1 MSLMLS
7 QSRPL
12 RVWPLWLLALMLA
25 AGAFALWQ
33 YWPQILLQSV
43 IWQKGLHQQMTQL
56 LQQVKTAPGQAGG
69 MLVLFSL
76 AYGVLHAL
84 GPGHGKVVIAT
95 FLATH
100 PARLNVTLR
109 LTLLASLL
117 QGSVAIVL
125 VTLMLVVLQTT
136 SRQLHLS
143 SYWLEKGSYLLVIGL
158 GIWIGVR
165 ALKTLR
171 RQLRPRISIK
181 PLQPQQRLHSPIK
194 IHALRAQHQHDA
206 HCGCGHAHMPNP
218 QQIAEAV
225 SVKTQLLLV
234 ISMGLRPCSGAI
246 MMLLFSRVIGVY
258 LWGVLSAAVMAFGTA
273 LTISA
278 VGMMVQ
284 RSRALALRLGSESRA
299 ASTAAL
305 AMPLLTLAGSAL
317 LIVAGLILWQSA
329 TPGMGGGLRPFG

>member
-1 MSLMLS
+1 MSLMFS
-7 QSRPL
+7 QRRAR
-12 RVWPLWLLALMLA
+12 RVWPLWLLVLALA
-25 AGAFALWQ
+25 AGALTLWQ
-33 YWPQILLQSV
+33 YWPQILLQSA

-69 MLVLFSL
+69 LLMLFSL

-84 GPGHGKVVIAT
+84 GPGHGKVVITT

-100 PARLNVTLR
+100 PARLNITLR

-125 VTLMLVVLQTT
+125 VTLMLVVLQTS

-165 ALKTLR
+165 ALKTLL
-171 RQLRPRISIK
+171 RQLRPR
-181 PLQPQQRLHSPIK
+181 SPIT
-194 IHALRAQHQHDA
+194 IRALRAAHQHHA
-206 HCGCGHAHMPNP
+206 HCGCSHAHLPDA
-218 QQIAEAV
+218 QQVAEAV

-234 ISMGLRPCSGAI
+234 ASMGLRPCSGAI

-258 LWGVLSAAVMAFGTA
+258 LWGVLSAVVMALGTA

-278 VGMMVQ
+278 IGLLVQ
-284 RSRALALRLGSESRA
+284 RARTLAQRLGDESRT

-305 AMPLLTLAGSAL
+305 AMPLLALIGSAL
-317 LIVAGLILWQSA
+317 LIAAGLALWQSA
-329 TPGMGGGLRPFG
+329 APGVGGGLRPFG

>member
-1 MSLMLS
+1 MSLMFS
-7 QSRPL
+7 QRRAR
-12 RVWPLWLLALMLA
+12 RVWPLWLLALALA
-25 AGAFALWQ
+25 AGALTLWQ
-33 YWPQILLQSV
+33 YWPQILLQSA

-69 MLVLFSL
+69 LLMLFSL

-84 GPGHGKVVIAT
+84 GPGHGKVVITT

-100 PARLNVTLR
+100 PARLNITLR

-125 VTLMLVVLQTT
+125 VTLMLVVLQTS

-165 ALKTLR
+165 ALKTLL
-171 RQLRPRISIK
+171 RQLRPR
-181 PLQPQQRLHSPIK
+181 LPIT
-194 IHALRAQHQHDA
+194 IRALRAAHQHHA
-206 HCGCGHAHMPNP
+206 HCGCGHAHLPDA
-218 QQIAEAV
+218 QQVAEAV

-234 ISMGLRPCSGAI
+234 ASMGLRPCSGAI

-258 LWGVLSAAVMAFGTA
+258 LWGVLSAVVMALGTA

-278 VGMMVQ
+278 IGLLVQ
-284 RSRALALRLGSESRA
+284 RARTLAQRLGDESRT

-305 AMPLLTLAGSAL
+305 AMPLLALIGSAL
-317 LIVAGLILWQSA
+317 LIAAGLALWQSA
-329 TPGMGGGLRPFG
+329 APGVGGGLRPFG

>member
-1 MSLMLS
+1 MSLMFS
-7 QSRPL
+7 QRRAR
-12 RVWPLWLLALMLA
+12 RVWPLWLLALALA
-25 AGAFALWQ
+25 AGALTLWQ
-33 YWPQILLQSV
+33 YWPQILLQSA

-69 MLVLFSL
+69 LLMLFSL

-84 GPGHGKVVIAT
+84 GPGHGKVVITT

-100 PARLNVTLR
+100 PARLNITLR

-125 VTLMLVVLQTT
+125 VTLMLVVLQTS

-165 ALKTLR
+165 ALKTLL
-171 RQLRPRISIK
+171 RQLRPR
-181 PLQPQQRLHSPIK
+181 LPIT
-194 IHALRAQHQHDA
+194 IRALRAAHQHHA
-206 HCGCGHAHMPNP
+206 HCGCGHAHLPDA
-218 QQIAEAV
+218 QQVAEAV

-234 ISMGLRPCSGAI
+234 ASMGLRPCSGAI

-258 LWGVLSAAVMAFGTA
+258 LWGVLSAVVMALGTA

-278 VGMMVQ
+278 IGLLVL
-284 RSRALALRLGSESRA
+284 RARTLAQRLGDESRT

-305 AMPLLTLAGSAL
+305 AMPLLALIGSAL
-317 LIVAGLILWQSA
+317 LIAAGLALWQSA
-329 TPGMGGGLRPFG
+329 APGVGGGLRPFG

>member
-1 MSLMLS
+1 MF
-7 QSRPL
+7 SRAPAR
-12 RVWPLWLLALMLA
+12 RVWPLWLLAVVLA
-25 AGAFALWQ
+25 ATAFALWQ

-43 IWQKGLHQQMTQL
+43 SWQKELHQQMTQL
-56 LQQVKTAPGQAGG
+56 LQQVKTAPEQAGG

-84 GPGHGKVVIAT
+84 GPGHGKVVITT

-100 PARLNVTLR
+100 PARLKTTLR

-125 VTLMLVVLQTT
+125 VTLMLVVLQTS

-158 GIWIGVR
+158 GVWIGVR
-165 ALKTLR
+165 ALKALR
-171 RQLRPRISIK
+171 RQLRPR
-181 PLQPQQRLHSPIK
+181 SPMK
-194 IHALRAQHQHDA
+194 IHALRADHQHDA
-206 HCGCGHAHMPNP
+206 HCGCGHAHLPDA
-218 QQIAEAV
+218 QQVAGAV
-225 SVKTQLLLV
+225 SLKTQLLLV
-234 ISMGLRPCSGAI
+234 ASMGLRPCSGAI

-258 LWGVLSAAVMAFGTA
+258 LWGVLSAAVMALGTA

-278 VGMMVQ
+278 IGLLVQ
-284 RSRALALRLGSESRA
+284 RSRTLALRLGGESRA

-305 AMPLLTLAGSAL
+305 AMPVLALVGSAL
-317 LIVAGLILWQSA
+317 LIAAGLALWQSA
-329 TPGMGGGLRPFG
+329 TPGIGGGLRPFG

>member
-1 MSLMLS
+1 MSLMF
-7 QSRPL
+7 SRVPAR
-12 RVWPLWLLALMLA
+12 RVWPLWLLAFALA
-25 AGAFALWQ
+25 ATAFALWQ

-43 IWQKGLHQQMTQL
+43 SWQKELHQQMTQL
-56 LQQVKTAPGQAGG
+56 LQQVKTAPEQAGG

-84 GPGHGKVVIAT
+84 GPGHGKVVITT

-100 PARLNVTLR
+100 PARLKTTLR

-125 VTLMLVVLQTT
+125 VTLMLVVLQTS

-158 GIWIGVR
+158 GVWIGVR
-165 ALKTLR
+165 ALKALR
-171 RQLRPRISIK
+171 RQLRPR
-181 PLQPQQRLHSPIK
+181 SPMK
-194 IHALRAQHQHDA
+194 IHALRADHQHDA
-206 HCGCGHAHMPNP
+206 HCGCGHAHLPDA
-218 QQIAEAV
+218 QQVAGAV
-225 SVKTQLLLV
+225 SLKTQLLLV
-234 ISMGLRPCSGAI
+234 ASMGLRPCSGAI

-258 LWGVLSAAVMAFGTA
+258 LWGVLSAAVMALGTA

-278 VGMMVQ
+278 IGLLVQ
-284 RSRALALRLGSESRA
+284 RSRTLALRLGGESRA

-305 AMPLLTLAGSAL
+305 AMPVLALVGSAL
-317 LIVAGLILWQSA
+317 LIAAGLALWQSA
-329 TPGMGGGLRPFG
+329 TPGIGGGLRPFG

>member
-7 QSRPL
+7 QRRAR
-12 RVWPLWLLALMLA
+12 RVWPLWLLALALA
-25 AGAFALWQ
+25 AGALTLWQ
-33 YWPQILLQSV
+33 YWPQILLQSA

-69 MLVLFSL
+69 LLVLFSL

-84 GPGHGKVVIAT
+84 GPGHGKVVITT

-100 PARLNVTLR
+100 PARLNITLR

-125 VTLMLVVLQTT
+125 VTLMLVVLQTS

-165 ALKTLR
+165 ALKTLL
-171 RQLRPRISIK
+171 RQLRPR
-181 PLQPQQRLHSPIK
+181 SPIT
-194 IHALRAQHQHDA
+194 IRALRAAHQHHA
-206 HCGCGHAHMPNP
+206 HCGCGHAHLPDA
-218 QQIAEAV
+218 QQVAEAV
-225 SVKTQLLLV
+225 SVKTQLLL
-234 ISMGLRPCSGAI
+234 IASMGLRPCSGAI

-258 LWGVLSAAVMAFGTA
+258 LWGVLSAVVMALGTA

-278 VGMMVQ
+278 IGLLVQ
-284 RSRALALRLGSESRA
+284 RARTLAQRLGGESRA

-305 AMPLLTLAGSAL
+305 AMPLLALIGSAL
-317 LIVAGLILWQSA
+317 LIAAGLALWQSA
-329 TPGMGGGLRPFG
+329 APGVGGGLRPFG

>member
-1 MSLMLS
+1 MFS
-7 QSRPL
+7 QRRAR
-12 RVWPLWLLALMLA
+12 RVWPLWLLVLALA
-25 AGAFALWQ
+25 AGALTLWQ
-33 YWPQILLQSV
+33 YWPQILLQSA

-69 MLVLFSL
+69 LLVLFSL

-84 GPGHGKVVIAT
+84 GPGHGKVVITT

-100 PARLNVTLR
+100 PARLNITLR

-125 VTLMLVVLQTT
+125 VTLMLVVLQTS

-165 ALKTLR
+165 ALKTLL
-171 RQLRPRISIK
+171 RQLRPR
-181 PLQPQQRLHSPIK
+181 SPIT
-194 IHALRAQHQHDA
+194 IRALRAAHQHHA
-206 HCGCGHAHMPNP
+206 HCGCSHAHLPDA
-218 QQIAEAV
+218 QQVAEAV

-234 ISMGLRPCSGAI
+234 ASMGLRPCSGAI

-258 LWGVLSAAVMAFGTA
+258 LWGVLSAVVMALGTA

-278 VGMMVQ
+278 IGLLVQ
-284 RSRALALRLGSESRA
+284 RARTLAQRLGDESRT

-305 AMPLLTLAGSAL
+305 AMPLLALIGSAL
-317 LIVAGLILWQSA
+317 LIAAGLALWQSA
-329 TPGMGGGLRPFG
+329 APGVGGGLRPFG

>member
-1 MSLMLS
+1 MSLMF
-7 QSRPL
+7 SRAPAR
-12 RVWPLWLLALMLA
+12 RVWPLWLLAFALA
-25 AGAFALWQ
+25 ATAFALWQ

-43 IWQKGLHQQMTQL
+43 SWQKELHQQMTQL
-56 LQQVKTAPGQAGG
+56 LQQVKTAPEQAGG

-84 GPGHGKVVIAT
+84 GPGHGKVVITT

-100 PARLNVTLR
+100 PARLKTTLR

-125 VTLMLVVLQTT
+125 VTLMLVVLQTS

-165 ALKTLR
+165 ALKALR
-171 RQLRPRISIK
+171 RQLRPR
-181 PLQPQQRLHSPIK
+181 SPMK
-194 IHALRAQHQHDA
+194 IHALRADHQHDA
-206 HCGCGHAHMPNP
+206 HCGCGHAHLPDA
-218 QQIAEAV
+218 QQVAGAV
-225 SVKTQLLLV
+225 SFKTQLLLV
-234 ISMGLRPCSGAI
+234 ASMGLRPCSGAI

-258 LWGVLSAAVMAFGTA
+258 LWGVLSAAVMALGTA

-278 VGMMVQ
+278 IGLLVQ
-284 RSRALALRLGSESRA
+284 RSRTLALRLGGESRA

-305 AMPLLTLAGSAL
+305 AMPVLALAGSAL
-317 LIVAGLILWQSA
+317 LIAAGLALWQSA
-329 TPGMGGGLRPFG
+329 TPGIGGGLRPFG

>member
-1 MSLMLS
+1 MLS
-7 QSRPL
+7 PFRAR
-12 RVWPLWLLALMLA
+12 RVWPLWLLALALA
-25 AGAFALWQ
+25 SGALALWQ
-33 YWPQILLQSV
+33 YWPQILLQSA

-69 MLVLFSL
+69 LLVLFSL

-100 PARLNVTLR
+100 PTRVNITLR

-125 VTLMLVVLQTT
+125 VTLMLVVLQTS

-171 RQLRPRISIK
+171 RQLRPR
-181 PLQPQQRLHSPIK
+181 SPMK
-194 IHALRAQHQHDA
+194 IRALRADHQHDA
-206 HCGCGHAHMPNP
+206 HCGCGHAHLPDA
-218 QQIAEAV
+218 QQLADAV

-234 ISMGLRPCSGAI
+234 ASMGLRPCSGAI

-258 LWGVLSAAVMAFGTA
+258 LWGVVSAVVMALGTA

-278 VGMMVQ
+278 IGLLVQ
-284 RSRALALRLGSESRA
+284 RSRVLAQRLGGESRT

-305 AMPLLTLAGSAL
+305 AMPLLALIGSAL
-317 LIVAGLILWQSA
+317 LIAAGLALWQSA
-329 TPGMGGGLRPFG
+329 APGVGSGLRPFG

>member
-1 MSLMLS
+1 MFS
-7 QSRPL
+7 QRRAR
-12 RVWPLWLLALMLA
+12 RVWPLWLLALALA
-25 AGAFALWQ
+25 AGALTLWQ
-33 YWPQILLQSV
+33 YWPQILLQSA

-69 MLVLFSL
+69 LLVLFSL

-84 GPGHGKVVIAT
+84 GPGHGKVVITT

-100 PARLNVTLR
+100 PVRLNITLR

-125 VTLMLVVLQTT
+125 VTLMLVVLQTS

-165 ALKTLR
+165 ALKTLL
-171 RQLRPRISIK
+171 RQLRPR
-181 PLQPQQRLHSPIK
+181 SPIT
-194 IHALRAQHQHDA
+194 IRALRAAHQHHA
-206 HCGCGHAHMPNP
+206 HCGCGHAHLPDA
-218 QQIAEAV
+218 QQVAEAV

-234 ISMGLRPCSGAI
+234 ASMGLRPCSGAI

-258 LWGVLSAAVMAFGTA
+258 LWGVLSAVVMALGTA

-278 VGMMVQ
+278 IGLLVQ
-284 RSRALALRLGSESRA
+284 RARTLAQRLGDESRT

-305 AMPLLTLAGSAL
+305 AMPLLALIGSAL
-317 LIVAGLILWQSA
+317 LIAAGLALWQSA
-329 TPGMGGGLRPFG
+329 APGVGGGLRPFG

>member
-1 MSLMLS
+1 MFS
-7 QSRPL
+7 QRRAR
-12 RVWPLWLLALMLA
+12 RVWPLWLLALALA
-25 AGAFALWQ
+25 AGALTLWQ
-33 YWPQILLQSV
+33 YWPQILLQSA

-69 MLVLFSL
+69 LLMLFSL

-84 GPGHGKVVIAT
+84 GPGHGKVVITT

-100 PARLNVTLR
+100 PARLNITLR

-125 VTLMLVVLQTT
+125 VTLMLVVLQTS

-165 ALKTLR
+165 ALKTLL
-171 RQLRPRISIK
+171 RQLRPR
-181 PLQPQQRLHSPIK
+181 LPIT
-194 IHALRAQHQHDA
+194 IRALRAAHQHHA
-206 HCGCGHAHMPNP
+206 HCGCGHAHLPDA
-218 QQIAEAV
+218 QQVAEAV

-234 ISMGLRPCSGAI
+234 ASMGLRPCSGAI

-258 LWGVLSAAVMAFGTA
+258 LWGVLSAVVMALGTA

-278 VGMMVQ
+278 IGLLVQ
-284 RSRALALRLGSESRA
+284 RARTLAQRLGDESRT

-305 AMPLLTLAGSAL
+305 AMPLLALIGSAL
-317 LIVAGLILWQSA
+317 LIAAGLALWQSA
-329 TPGMGGGLRPFG
+329 APGVGGGLRPFG

>member
-7 QSRPL
+7 RSPAR
-12 RVWPLWLLALMLA
+12 RVWPLWLLAVVMA
-25 AGAFALWQ
+25 ATAFALWQ

-43 IWQKGLHQQMTQL
+43 SWQKGLHQQMTQL
-56 LQQVKTAPGQAGG
+56 LQQVKTAPEQAGG

-84 GPGHGKVVIAT
+84 GPGHGKVVITT

-100 PARLNVTLR
+100 PARLNTTLR

-125 VTLMLVVLQTT
+125 VTLMLVVLQTS

-165 ALKTLR
+165 ALKALR
-171 RQLRPRISIK
+171 RQLRPR
-181 PLQPQQRLHSPIK
+181 SPMK
-194 IHALRAQHQHDA
+194 IHALRADHQHDA
-206 HCGCGHAHMPNP
+206 HCGCGHAHLPDA
-218 QQIAEAV
+218 QQVAGAV
-225 SVKTQLLLV
+225 GLKTQLLLV
-234 ISMGLRPCSGAI
+234 ASMGLRPCSGAI

-258 LWGVLSAAVMAFGTA
+258 LWGVLSAAVMALGTA

-278 VGMMVQ
+278 IGLLVQ
-284 RSRALALRLGSESRA
+284 RSRTLALRLGGESRA

-305 AMPLLTLAGSAL
+305 AMPLLALVGSAL
-317 LIVAGLILWQSA
+317 LIVVGFALWQSA
-329 TPGMGGGLRPFG
+329 TPGIGGGLRAFG

>member
-7 QSRPL
+7 QRHAR
-12 RVWPLWLLALMLA
+12 RVWPLWLLALALA
-25 AGAFALWQ
+25 AGALTLWQ
-33 YWPQILLQSV
+33 YWPQILLQSA

-69 MLVLFSL
+69 LLVLFSL

-84 GPGHGKVVIAT
+84 GPGHGKVVITT

-100 PARLNVTLR
+100 PARLNLTLR

-125 VTLMLVVLQTT
+125 VTLMLVVLQTS

-165 ALKTLR
+165 ALKTLL
-171 RQLRPRISIK
+171 RQLRPR
-181 PLQPQQRLHSPIK
+181 SPIT
-194 IHALRAQHQHDA
+194 IRALRADHQHHA
-206 HCGCGHAHMPNP
+206 HCGCGHAHLPDA
-218 QQIAEAV
+218 QQVAEAV
-225 SVKTQLLLV
+225 SVKTQLLL
-234 ISMGLRPCSGAI
+234 IASMGLRPCSGAI

-258 LWGVLSAAVMAFGTA
+258 LWGVLSAVVMALGTA

-278 VGMMVQ
+278 IGLLVQ
-284 RSRALALRLGSESRA
+284 RARTLAQRLGGESRA

-305 AMPLLTLAGSAL
+305 AMPLLALIGSAL
-317 LIVAGLILWQSA
+317 LIAAGLALWQSA
-329 TPGMGGGLRPFG
+329 APGVGGGLRPFG

>member
-1 MSLMLS
+1 MSLMFS
-7 QSRPL
+7 QRRAR
-12 RVWPLWLLALMLA
+12 RVWPLWLLVLALA
-25 AGAFALWQ
+25 AGALTLWQ
-33 YWPQILLQSV
+33 YWPQILLQSA

-69 MLVLFSL
+69 LLVLFSL

-84 GPGHGKVVIAT
+84 GPGHGKVVITT

-100 PARLNVTLR
+100 PARLNITLR

-125 VTLMLVVLQTT
+125 VTLMLVVLQTS

-165 ALKTLR
+165 ALKTLL
-171 RQLRPRISIK
+171 RQLRPR
-181 PLQPQQRLHSPIK
+181 SPIT
-194 IHALRAQHQHDA
+194 IRALRAAHQHHA
-206 HCGCGHAHMPNP
+206 HCGCSHAHLPDA
-218 QQIAEAV
+218 QQVAEAV

-234 ISMGLRPCSGAI
+234 ASMGLRPCSGAI

-258 LWGVLSAAVMAFGTA
+258 LWGVLSAVVMALGTA

-278 VGMMVQ
+278 IGLLVQ
-284 RSRALALRLGSESRA
+284 RARTLAQRLGDESRT

-305 AMPLLTLAGSAL
+305 AMPLLALIGSAL
-317 LIVAGLILWQSA
+317 LIAAGLALWQSA
-329 TPGMGGGLRPFG
+329 APGVGGGLRPFG

>member
-7 QSRPL
+7 PFRAR
-12 RVWPLWLLALMLA
+12 RVWPLWLLALALV
-25 AGAFALWQ
+25 AGALALWQ
-33 YWPQILLQSV
+33 YWPQILLQSA

-69 MLVLFSL
+69 LLVLFSL

-100 PARLNVTLR
+100 PTRVNITLR

-125 VTLMLVVLQTT
+125 VTLMLVVLQTS

-171 RQLRPRISIK
+171 RQLRPR
-181 PLQPQQRLHSPIK
+181 SPMK
-194 IHALRAQHQHDA
+194 IRALRADHQHDA
-206 HCGCGHAHMPNP
+206 HCGCGHAHLPDA
-218 QQIAEAV
+218 QQLADAV

-234 ISMGLRPCSGAI
+234 ASMGLRPCSGAI

-258 LWGVLSAAVMAFGTA
+258 LWGVVSAVVMALGTA

-278 VGMMVQ
+278 IGLLVQ
-284 RSRALALRLGSESRA
+284 RSRVLAQRLGGESRT

-305 AMPLLTLAGSAL
+305 AMPLLALIGSAL
-317 LIVAGLILWQSA
+317 LIAAGLALWQSA
-329 TPGMGGGLRPFG
+329 APGVGSGLRPFG

>member
-7 QSRPL
+7 RSPAR
-12 RVWPLWLLALMLA
+12 RVWPLWLLAGVMA
-25 AGAFALWQ
+25 ATAFALWQ

-43 IWQKGLHQQMTQL
+43 RWQKGLHQEMTQL
-56 LQQVKTAPGQAGG
+56 LQQVKTAPEQAGG

-84 GPGHGKVVIAT
+84 GPGHGKVVITT

-100 PARLNVTLR
+100 PARLKTTLR

-125 VTLMLVVLQTT
+125 VTLMLVVLQTS

-158 GIWIGVR
+158 GVWIGVR
-165 ALKTLR
+165 ALKALR
-171 RQLRPRISIK
+171 RQLRPR
-181 PLQPQQRLHSPIK
+181 SPMK
-194 IHALRAQHQHDA
+194 IHALRADHQHDA
-206 HCGCGHAHMPNP
+206 HCGCGHAHLPDA
-218 QQIAEAV
+218 QQVAGAV
-225 SVKTQLLLV
+225 SLKTQLLLV
-234 ISMGLRPCSGAI
+234 ASMGLRPCSGAI

-258 LWGVLSAAVMAFGTA
+258 LWGVLSAAVMALGTA

-278 VGMMVQ
+278 IGLLVQ
-284 RSRALALRLGSESRA
+284 RSRTLALRLGGESRA
-299 ASTAAL
+299 ASPAAL
-305 AMPLLTLAGSAL
+305 AMPLLALVGSAL
-317 LIVAGLILWQSA
+317 LILVGFALWQSA
-329 TPGMGGGLRPFG
+329 TPGIGGGLRPFG